1 MRCSSCGARVDR
13 DRSFCYSCGSAV
25 FVDESSSLVERMRLA
40 TTQGTTDLTEL
51 RRRARA
57 AQPAAQRAAGRAA
70 ARARTTTT
78 TASAAGAG
86 CIPALIRLAI
96 FIAFASYAYTML
108 ARVPAVRDAATSLF
122 RGEQVD
128 FAPVVNT
135 IRGWLDL
142 PVDRTPV
149 ASPSSAPSGTAP
161 PERSSFDP
169 ALSQGRVYDPGQP
182 GVTAPVLVQ
191 RVPARYPPEAQTR
204 RLQGTVVVRCVVEPD
219 GTVSAATVTRSI
231 DPEYGLDV
239 EAVNAVR
246 QWRFEP
252 GRRDGQPVRVAA
264 LVTVTFTLRDRPAAA
279 PPR

>member
-1 MRCSSCGARVDR
+1 
-13 DRSFCYSCGSAV
+13 
-25 FVDESSSLVERMRLA
+25 MRLA
-40 TTQGTTDLTEL
+40 TPQGTTDLTEL
-51 RRRARA
+51 RRQART
-57 AQPAAQRAAGRAA
+57 AQPAAQRTGGRAA
-70 ARARTTTT
+70 SRTRTTAT

-108 ARVPAVRDAATSLF
+108 ARVPAIRDLTTSLF

-128 FAPVVNT
+128 FTPVVNT

-142 PVDRTPV
+142 PVDRTPA
-149 ASPSSAPSGTAP
+149 ASPSPAPSRTAR
-161 PERSSFDP
+161 PERSSSDP
-169 ALSQGRVYDPGQP
+169 ALSQGRIYDPGQP
-182 GVTAPVLVQ
+182 GVTAPVLIQ

-219 GTVSAATVTRSI
+219 GTVSAATVTRSV
-231 DPEYGLDV
+231 DPEYGLDA

-252 GRRDGQPVRVAA
+252 GRREGQPVRVAA
-264 LVTVTFTLRDRPAAA
+264 LVTITFTLRDRA
-279 PPR
+279 R